1 MTNITKEFTYNL
13 ADDQYYQTNDNLLVG
28 VQTYNGPSHMNLV
41 VDSTTNKL
49 TGATIADTEYED
61 YNNEEDGYYA
71 VRVNCDTDTLMCA
84 IMPGGTDSYATAS
97 ISEDVPGSDI
107 PYSRDNP
114 PMPDHTY
121 ELREIQYDRP
131 SQSWVTPMPWKKPF
145 VTWEDKLSWRNLTLR
160 NADRTASDDL
170 PTALYNEVVA
180 YKQYLRDFTETF
192 GATFSVTV
200 ATAGT
205 GYVVGDRMLI
215 SDPSYKNGTT
225 AADILVTVSAVA
237 DGTGAITAITK
248 SNTRAWDYHPLAGTY
263 NNVYYTSSAAGSG
276 AVFNMSKV
284 ATIDPWKITPIEHPM
299 APQSILNIK
308 SKAQFYTVLFFEF
321 RTGAHYNIPL

>member
-84 IMPGGTDSYATAS
+84 IMPGGTDSDATAS
-97 ISEDVPGSDI
+97 ISEDVPGSSI
-107 PYSRDNP
+107 PYIKDDP
-114 PMPDHTY
+114 TMPDHTY
-121 ELREIQYDRP
+121 ELTEIQYDRP
-131 SQSWVTPMPWKKPF
+131 NGTWVTPMPWKQPYI
-145 VTWEDKLSWRNLTLR
+145 TWEIELQWRN
-160 NADRTASDDL
+160 NG
-170 PTALYNEVVA
+170 VIA
-180 YKQYLRDFTETF
+180 YKQYLRDYPQTF
-192 GATFSVTV
+192 GATFGITV

-215 SDPSYKNGTT
+215 SDPAYKNGQS

-237 DGTGAITAITK
+237 DGTGAITAVTK
-248 SNTRAWDYHPLAGTY
+248 SDTRAYSYHPQAGTY
-263 NNVYYTSSAAGSG
+263 NNVFYTTSSAGTG
-276 AVFNMSKV
+276 ATFNLSKV
-284 ATIDPWKITPIEHPM
+284 ATVDPWKITPLENPLEPSYV
-299 APQSILNIK
+299 AP
-308 SKAQFYTVLFFEF
+308 
-321 RTGAHYNIPL
+321 